1 VVITNQNDIVFKI
14 QEEYKRVQFLRDQG
28 HYCKKTGSRIS
39 VMSNTARLIAF
50 TGEAHNE
57 N

>member
-1 VVITNQNDIVFKI
+1 VFKI